1 MARPLCLWWK
11 AFAVAGAPASARR
24 RTPSFVA
31 PAESGRVLTEGP
43 YGSEGQ
49 FSLKSNTRL
58 SVFCL
63 VTVASAG
70 LATAVA
76 ARAGRPAITSVWDGV
91 YTETQAKAGQ
101 VLFTTKCVECH
112 GEDLAGREQ
121 APPLAGPPFIERWN
135 KTSLKKLIETI
146 EQMPPDSPKVLT
158 SKQYTD
164 ILAFLLSSSEFPA
177 GKTALPDDRLVLSD
191 IQVLATRPDSAP
203 R

>member
-1 MARPLCLWWK
+1 M
-11 AFAVAGAPASARR
+11 
-24 RTPSFVA
+24 
-31 PAESGRVLTEGP
+31 LTEGP

-63 VTVASAG
+63 VIVGAG
-70 LATAVA
+70 FATAVA
-76 ARAGRPAITSVWDGV
+76 ARAQRPTITSVWEGV
-91 YTETQAKAGQ
+91 YTEAQAKSGQ
-101 VLFTTKCVECH
+101 ALFTTKCVECH

-121 APPLAGPPFIERWN
+121 APPLAGPQFTERWN

-164 ILAFLLSSSEFPA
+164 ILAYLLSASEFPA

-191 IQVLATRPDSAP
+191 IQILATRPDSAP